1 MSGSNPLLAKVLNN
15 VFPRVPDFFGL
26 INDQVAVLTTM
37 GQLFEEFMETNNPDI
52 ALKIRELEH
61 KGDELKARN
70 MNVLADAFATPMDRE
85 DIYRAISSVDMVMNY
100 LKTTVREIE
109 TLGLT
114 PDEHTLHMSQII
126 REGVDSLARGY
137 EKLKIQPALAEADA
151 AAVHKSER
159 SVEKTYRRALAMLLS
174 TEEQM
179 KNLSKDSSVE
189 SVITVVMT
197 AMKRRELYRH
207 ISNTADELAKA
218 GDVLHDIV
226 VQIS

>member
-1 MSGSNPLLAKVLNN
+1 MSGSNPLLARVLNN
-15 VFPRVPDFFGL
+15 VFPRVPDFYGL

-37 GQLFEEFMETNNPDI
+37 GQLFEELMESNNPEA

-61 KGDELKARN
+61 KGDELKVRN
-70 MNVLADAFATPMDRE
+70 MNILADAFATPMDRE

-109 TLGLT
+109 TLSVV
-114 PDEHTLHMSQII
+114 PDEHTRSMAQTI
-126 REGVDSLARGY
+126 REGIDSLARGY
-137 EKLKIQPALAEADA
+137 GKLKVQPALAEEDA
-151 AAVHKSER
+151 SAVHKAER
-159 SVEKTYRRALAMLLS
+159 TVEKTYRRALAVLLS

-189 SVITVVMT
+189 SVVGVIMAV
-197 AMKRRELYRH
+197 MKRRELYRH

-226 VQIS
+226 VQVS